1 MLRRRFEERYYR
13 TCESVTEDTHNL
25 LESNLQEMKGLQV
38 GNIISQYY
46 YGKGGFNTELLRLE
60 ELLAMMAHP
69 DNVEPY
75 EIRVM
80 LKSTGCSNVKELV
93 DNLLNAVLEYKKNHV
108 DVAIDTLR
116 DIRRDLD

>member
-1 MLRRRFEERYYR
+1 MLRRKSEARYYR

-25 LESNLQEMKGLQV
+25 LEANLKEMKDLQT
-38 GNIISQYY
+38 GNILGQYY
-46 YGKGGFNTELLRLE
+46 SGRGDFSSDLIKLE

-69 DNVEPY
+69 DRVEPY
-75 EIRVM
+75 EIRSV

-93 DNLLNAVLEYKKNHV
+93 DNLLNAVLEYKKTHV